1 MKESEIKALTRRV
14 SNAIWNEIREYA
26 ESGITFEW
34 EVIFTERETR
44 KEIEIGEG

>member
-1 MKESEIKALTRRV
+1 MDENEIRVLTKKV

-34 EVIFTERETR
+34 EVRFTERETR